1 MKYYNALFLLS
12 ALSLTLAN
20 NLEVSDFEG
29 NDVANSGFDAGFGES
44 SEPDIDHNE
53 APLENPIVPP
63 SFPNTSNDTPIVPPS
78 FPNTSNDTPVVPP
91 SFPNT
96 PVTDNTSDQTQND
109 SIPDFPSVDSE
120 VPPVT
125 DNTSNDSTSND
136 SVSGSDN
143 TPSNEDAGEGS
154 DDYGNDDSI
163 NNIDNAQVPAD
174 NIENA
179 SVSGDN
185 VIADTDD
192 TNANGEGSDDYGETN
207 ANDTSD
213 SANVNNNDVN
223 AEAENSADEEES
235 STGTNAALGIAGAAA
250 LSSAGIFLWV
260 KKSKRNNGYV
270 QSVRTQI
277 TMV

>member
-125 DNTSNDSTSND
+125 DSTGNDSTSND

-154 DDYGNDDSI
+154 DDY
-163 NNIDNAQVPAD
+163 
-174 NIENA
+174 
-179 SVSGDN
+179 
-185 VIADTDD
+185 
-192 TNANGEGSDDYGETN
+192 GSDDYGETN